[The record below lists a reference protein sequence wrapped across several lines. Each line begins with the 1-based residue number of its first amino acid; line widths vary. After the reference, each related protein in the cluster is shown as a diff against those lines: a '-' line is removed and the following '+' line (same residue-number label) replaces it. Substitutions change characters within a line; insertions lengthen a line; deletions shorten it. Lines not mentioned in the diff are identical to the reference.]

1 MRNLNILR
9 FAIKDF
15 FTPKFLKF
23 SLLPLIFSFL
33 FLLVFGIWGFIKLQ
47 AYFASLFS
55 VSETSFWAWFYA
67 LHFVQVLI
75 TIISFLFSGFIV
87 IFASV
92 FLALFITSFL
102 TPFIVKE
109 INQKYYH
116 HENTNEISTLKL
128 LFEIFKIFAKFLGIF
143 LLCTLALFL
152 PFINLFVYYLALY
165 YLFHKLLMIDITS
178 TVLDKESFKNF
189 HSNFS
194 PLEFKF
200 STLCFYLLSS
210 VPLLGL
216 FLQVFFV
223 IFLTHLG
230 YQRILKLEMKA

>member
-1 MRNLNILR
+1 MKILR
-9 FAIKDF
+9 LAIKDF
-15 FTPKFLKF
+15 FTLQFLKF
-23 SLLPLIFSFL
+23 ALIPLTFSFILMIFLAIFGFSFL
-33 FLLVFGIWGFIKLQ
+33 LD
-47 AYFASLFS
+47 YFNSLFS
-55 VSETSFWAWFYA
+55 VGEDSFWAWFYA
-67 LHFVQVLI
+67 LHFVQILI
-75 TIISFLFSGFIV
+75 TLISVLFSGFVI

-102 TPFIVKE
+102 TPLIVKQ
-109 INQKYYH
+109 INNKYYH
-116 HENTNEISTLKL
+116 HEVQNISNMYII
-128 LFEIFKIFAKFLGIF
+128 FEIFKIFIKFIGIL

-152 PFINLFVYYLALY
+152 PFINIFVYYLAFY
-165 YLFHKLLMIDITS
+165 YLFHKLLMIDVTS
-178 TVLDKESFKNF
+178 TILDKESFKNF
-189 HSNFS
+189 HSDFS

-230 YQRILKLEMKA
+230 YQRILKLKAKA

>member
-1 MRNLNILR
+1 MDILKL
-9 FAIKDF
+9 AIKDF
-15 FTPKFLKF
+15 FSFKFLKF
-23 SLLPLIFSFL
+23 ALIPLIFSLIFML
-33 FLLVFGIWGFIKLQ
+33 FLGALGFSALLD
-47 AYFASLFS
+47 YFNSLFS
-55 VSETSFWAWFYA
+55 VGEDSFWAWFYA
-67 LHFVQVLI
+67 LHFVQILI

-87 IFASV
+87 VFASV

-102 TPFIVKE
+102 TPFIAKE

-116 HENTNEISTLKL
+116 YNNINEVSTLKTI
-128 LFEIFKIFAKFLGIF
+128 FEIFKIFIKFIGIL

-152 PFINLFVYYLALY
+152 PFINIFVYYLAFY
-165 YLFHKLLMIDITS
+165 YLFHKILMIDITS
-178 TVLDKESFKNF
+178 TILDKESFKNF

-223 IFLTHLG
+223 IFLTHLA
-230 YQRILKLEMKA
+230 YQRILKLKAKT

>member
-1 MRNLNILR
+1 M
-9 FAIKDF
+9 
-15 FTPKFLKF
+15 
-23 SLLPLIFSFL
+23 L
-33 FLLVFGIWGFIKLQ
+33 FLGVLGFSALLD
-47 AYFASLFS
+47 YFNSLFS
-55 VSETSFWAWFYA
+55 VGEDSFWAWFYA
-67 LHFVQVLI
+67 LHFVQILI

-87 IFASV
+87 VFASV

-102 TPFIVKE
+102 TPFIAKE

-116 HENTNEISTLKL
+116 YNNTNEVSTLKTI
-128 LFEIFKIFAKFLGIF
+128 FEIFKIFIKFIGIL

-152 PFINLFVYYLALY
+152 PFINIFVYYLAFY
-165 YLFHKLLMIDITS
+165 YLFHKLLMIDVTS
-178 TVLDKESFKNF
+178 TILDKESFKNF
-189 HSNFS
+189 HSDFS

-230 YQRILKLEMKA
+230 YQRILKLKAKA

>member
-1 MRNLNILR
+1 MRILR
-9 FAIKDF
+9 LAIKDF
-15 FTPKFLKF
+15 FTLQFLKF
-23 SLLPLIFSFL
+23 ALIPLVFSFIL
-33 FLLVFGIWGFIKLQ
+33 MVFLAVFGFSALLN
-47 AYFASLFS
+47 YFNSLFS
-55 VSETSFWAWFYA
+55 VGEDSFWAWFYA
-67 LHFVQVLI
+67 LHFVQILI

-87 IFASV
+87 VFASV

-102 TPFIVKE
+102 TPFIAKE

-116 HENTNEISTLKL
+116 YNNTNEVSTLKTI
-128 LFEIFKIFAKFLGIF
+128 FEIFKIFIKFIGIL

-152 PFINLFVYYLALY
+152 PFINIFVYYLAFY
-165 YLFHKLLMIDITS
+165 YLFHKLLMIDVTS
-178 TVLDKESFKNF
+178 TILDKESFKNF
-189 HSNFS
+189 HSDFS

-223 IFLTHLG
+223 IFLTHLA
-230 YQRILKLEMKA
+230 YQKILKLKAKA

>member
-1 MRNLNILR
+1 MDILKL
-9 FAIKDF
+9 AIKDF
-15 FTPKFLKF
+15 FSFKFLKF
-23 SLLPLIFSFL
+23 ALIPLIFSLIFML
-33 FLLVFGIWGFIKLQ
+33 FLGALGFSALLD
-47 AYFASLFS
+47 YFNSLFS
-55 VSETSFWAWFYA
+55 VGEDSFWAWFYA
-67 LHFVQVLI
+67 LHFVQILI

-102 TPFIVKE
+102 TPFITKE

-116 HENTNEISTLKL
+116 YDNINEVSTLKTI
-128 LFEIFKIFAKFLGIF
+128 FEIFKIFIKFIVIL
-143 LLCTLALFL
+143 LLCTLTLFL
-152 PFINLFVYYLALY
+152 PFINIFVYYLAFY

-178 TVLDKESFKNF
+178 TILDKESFKNF

-223 IFLTHLG
+223 IFLTHLA
-230 YQRILKLEMKA
+230 YQRILKLKAKD

>member
-1 MRNLNILR
+1 MDILKL
-9 FAIKDF
+9 AIKDF
-15 FTPKFLKF
+15 LSFKFLKF
-23 SLLPLIFSFL
+23 ALIPLIFSLVLML
-33 FLLVFGIWGFIKLQ
+33 FLGVLGFSALLD
-47 AYFASLFS
+47 YFNSLFS
-55 VSETSFWAWFYA
+55 VSKDSFWAWFYA
-67 LHFVQVLI
+67 LHFVQILI
-75 TIISFLFSGFIV
+75 TIISFLFSSFIV
-87 IFASV
+87 VFASV

-102 TPFIVKE
+102 TPFIAKE

-116 HENTNEISTLKL
+116 YDNTNGVSTLKTI
-128 LFEIFKIFAKFLGIF
+128 FEIFKIFIKFIGIF

-152 PFINLFVYYLALY
+152 PFINIFVYYLAFY
-165 YLFHKLLMIDITS
+165 YLFHKLLMIDVTS
-178 TVLDKESFKNF
+178 TILDKESFKSFN
-189 HSNFS
+189 SNLS

-230 YQRILKLEMKA
+230 YQRILKLEIKT

>member
-1 MRNLNILR
+1 MNIVKL
-9 FAIKDF
+9 AVKDF
-15 FTPKFLKF
+15 FTLKFLKF
-23 SLLPLIFSFL
+23 ALIPLIFSLLFML
-33 FLLVFGIWGFIKLQ
+33 FLGALGFSALLD
-47 AYFASLFS
+47 YFNSLFS
-55 VSETSFWAWFYA
+55 VGEDSFWAWFYA
-67 LHFVQVLI
+67 LHFVQILI

-102 TPFIVKE
+102 TPFIAKE

-116 HENTNEISTLKL
+116 YDNINEVSTLKTI
-128 LFEIFKIFAKFLGIF
+128 FEIFKIFIKFIGIF

-152 PFINLFVYYLALY
+152 PFINIFVYYLAFY
-165 YLFHKLLMIDITS
+165 YLFHKLLMIDVTS
-178 TVLDKESFKNF
+178 TILDKESFKNF
-189 HSNFS
+189 HSDFS

-230 YQRILKLEMKA
+230 YRRILKLEVKA

>member
-1 MRNLNILR
+1 M
-9 FAIKDF
+9 
-15 FTPKFLKF
+15 
-23 SLLPLIFSFL
+23 L
-33 FLLVFGIWGFIKLQ
+33 FLGVLGFSALLD
-47 AYFASLFS
+47 YFNSLFS
-55 VSETSFWAWFYA
+55 VGEDSFWAWFYA
-67 LHFVQVLI
+67 LHFVQILI

-87 IFASV
+87 VFASV

-102 TPFIVKE
+102 TPFIAKE

-116 HENTNEISTLKL
+116 YDNINEVSTLKTI
-128 LFEIFKIFAKFLGIF
+128 FEIFKIFIKFIGIL

-152 PFINLFVYYLALY
+152 PFINIFVYYLAFY
-165 YLFHKLLMIDITS
+165 YLFHKLLMIDVTS
-178 TVLDKESFKNF
+178 TILDKESFKNF
-189 HSNFS
+189 HSDFS

-230 YQRILKLEMKA
+230 YQRILKLKAKA

>member
-1 MRNLNILR
+1 MDILKL
-9 FAIKDF
+9 AIKDF
-15 FTPKFLKF
+15 FSFKFLKF
-23 SLLPLIFSFL
+23 ALIPLIFSLIFML
-33 FLLVFGIWGFIKLQ
+33 FLGVLGFSALLD
-47 AYFASLFS
+47 YFNSLFS
-55 VSETSFWAWFYA
+55 VREDSFWAWFYA
-67 LHFVQVLI
+67 LHFVQILI

-87 IFASV
+87 VFASV

-102 TPFIVKE
+102 SPFIVKE
-109 INQKYYH
+109 INQKYYRYD
-116 HENTNEISTLKL
+116 NINEISTLKII
-128 LFEIFKIFAKFLGIF
+128 FEIFKIFIKFIGIL

-152 PFINLFVYYLALY
+152 PFINIFVYYLAFY

-178 TVLDKESFKNF
+178 TILDKESFKNF

-223 IFLTHLG
+223 IFLTHLT
-230 YQRILKLEMKA
+230 YQRILKLKAKA

>member
-1 MRNLNILR
+1 MAFR
-9 FAIKDF
+9 D
-15 FTPKFLKF
+15 
-23 SLLPLIFSFL
+23 
-33 FLLVFGIWGFIKLQ
+33 
-47 AYFASLFS
+47 YFNSLFS
-55 VSETSFWAWFYA
+55 VGEDSFWAWFYA
-67 LHFVQVLI
+67 FHFVQILI
-75 TIISFLFSGFIV
+75 TIISFLFSGFIIV
-87 IFASV
+87 FASV

-102 TPFIVKE
+102 TPFIAKE

-116 HENTNEISTLKL
+116 YDNTNEVSTPKVI
-128 LFEIFKIFAKFLGIF
+128 FEIFKIFIKFIGIL

-152 PFINLFVYYLALY
+152 PFINIFVYYLAFY
-165 YLFHKLLMIDITS
+165 YLFHKLLMIDVTS
-178 TVLDKESFKNF
+178 TILDKESFKNF
-189 HSNFS
+189 NSDFS

-230 YQRILKLEMKA
+230 YQRILKLEVNA

>member
-1 MRNLNILR
+1 MKILR
-9 FAIKDF
+9 LAIKDF
-15 FTPKFLKF
+15 FTLQFLKF
-23 SLLPLIFSFL
+23 ALIPLIFSLILML
-33 FLLVFGIWGFIKLQ
+33 FLGVLGFSALLD
-47 AYFASLFS
+47 YFNSLFS
-55 VSETSFWAWFYA
+55 VGEDSFWAWFYA
-67 LHFVQVLI
+67 LHFVQILI
-75 TIISFLFSGFIV
+75 TLISVLFSGFVI

-102 TPFIVKE
+102 TPLIVKQ
-109 INQKYYH
+109 INNKYYH
-116 HENTNEISTLKL
+116 HEVQNISNMYII
-128 LFEIFKIFAKFLGIF
+128 FEIFKIFIKFIGIL

-152 PFINLFVYYLALY
+152 PFINIFVYYLAFY
-165 YLFHKLLMIDITS
+165 YLFHKLLMIDVTS
-178 TVLDKESFKNF
+178 TILDKESFKNF
-189 HSNFS
+189 HSDFS

-230 YQRILKLEMKA
+230 YQRILKLKAKA